1 MRTSI
6 SSRFRSIVLGAA
18 LAFGGVVAAPVARAT
33 VAVELQRPQL
43 VADADLVV
51 RVTVLD
57 HRSAW
62 NADNTAILTWTR
74 LRVTEYLKGSGPAE
88 LTLRQMGG
96 EAEGMVQYVP
106 GDPRL
111 ATGTDAVLFLRRGDA
126 VTFLTA
132 MAQSVFLI
140 DRGVDGG
147 SYVRRDLTGLTFARI
162 TPTRPMEVY
171 EPPTVTLVETLD
183 ALRASVR
190 ALAGGAP

>member
-18 LAFGGVVAAPVARAT
+18 LALGGVVATPVARAT

-43 VADADLVV
+43 VTDADLVV

-96 EAEGMVQYVP
+96 EADGMAQHVP

-111 ATGTDAVLFLRRGDA
+111 ANGTDAVLFLRRGDG

-162 TPTRPMEVY
+162 SPTRPMEVY
-171 EPPTVTLVETLD
+171 EPPTVTVVETLD

>member
-1 MRTSI
+1 MRTSF

-18 LAFGGVVAAPVARAT
+18 LALGGVFASPVAQAT

-43 VADADLVV
+43 VTDADLVV

-74 LRVTEYLKGSGPAE
+74 LRVTEYLKGSGPYE

-111 ATGTDAVLFLRRGDA
+111 ANGTDAVLFLRRGDG

-171 EPPTVTLVETLD
+171 EPPTVTVVETLD